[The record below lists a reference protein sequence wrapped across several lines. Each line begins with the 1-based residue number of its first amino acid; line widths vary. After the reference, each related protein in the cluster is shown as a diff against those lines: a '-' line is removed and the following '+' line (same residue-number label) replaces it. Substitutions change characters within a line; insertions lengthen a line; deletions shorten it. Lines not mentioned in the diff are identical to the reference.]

1 MATLIK
7 KLFFKT
13 TLSDDEILEQWNN
26 SNKSPQDFI
35 RFINSLSKLNQDKYL
50 HHQIENVHI
59 KSFIEAENIIG
70 FLKKIIEE
78 RK

>member
-7 KLFFKT
+7 KLFFKK
-13 TLSDDEILEQWNN
+13 TLSDDEILEQWNV
-26 SNKSPQDFI
+26 SNKSTQDFI
-35 RFINSLSKLNQDKYL
+35 KFIKSLSKLNQEKYL
-50 HHQIENVHI
+50 LLQIENVKI

-70 FLKKIIEE
+70 FIKKIIEE